1 MSTEHEETA
10 RRFDAFVEE
19 QLAVEDGTLAAA
31 AERSRAEGLPPIQV
45 SAPHGKLLE
54 MLCRLA
60 GAQRVLEIGTLG
72 GYSAISLARGV
83 GDGGAVVTLELDPHH
98 GAVARRNLEEA
109 GVAERVEVVVGAALD
124 SLDAMVAEG
133 AEPFDLFV
141 IDADKKSNRAYLER
155 ALLLSRPGSVIY
167 VDNVVRGGAVIDDG
181 DETPDVLGTR
191 AMFELLGAEPRL
203 EATAIQT
210 VGTKGY
216 DGFVL
221 ARVIS

>member
-1 MSTEHEETA
+1 M
-10 RRFDAFVEE
+10 
-19 QLAVEDGTLAAA
+19 
-31 AERSRAEGLPPIQV
+31 
-45 SAPHGKLLE
+45 
-54 MLCRLA
+54 
-60 GAQRVLEIGTLG
+60 
-72 GYSAISLARGV
+72 
-83 GDGGAVVTLELDPHH
+83 
-98 GAVARRNLEEA
+98 
-109 GVAERVEVVVGAALD
+109 GAALD

-133 AEPFDLFV
+133 AEPFDLFF

>member
-1 MSTEHEETA
+1 MSTEHEKTA
-10 RRFDAFVEE
+10 WRFDAFVDE
-19 QLAVEDGTLAAA
+19 QLAVEDGALAAA

-72 GYSAISLARGV
+72 GYSTISLARGV

-133 AEPFDLFV
+133 AEPFDLFF